1 MQEGA
6 GRRRKMS
13 DHFSET
19 EDTRL
24 ELRASLASLGEDAA
38 FEDAETEIERILGVR
53 KNFYAVLKVSRETET
68 ETIRE
73 NRRRLMQII
82 GTADGA
88 NKRTE
93 EAMEVVEKSC
103 AVLVHPAKRLLYNSY
118 AGKADFDGGN
128 AESYHEWEARQASDE
143 VKIPG
148 WLETMLGFRG
158 VAFFFI
164 LLISLLILP
173 FYFIIFILT
182 VIFCVP
188 LHYFGKCCCPGHME
202 KAHERAM
209 EKFTRDQEK
218 AETSSAL
225 ENV

>member
-1 MQEGA
+1 
-6 GRRRKMS
+6 MS
-13 DHFSET
+13 DRFPET

-38 FEDAETEIERILGVR
+38 FEDAETEIARILGLR
-53 KNFYAVLKVSRETET
+53 QNFYAVLKVSRETET

-93 EAMEVVEKSC
+93 EAMEVVEKAC
-103 AVLVHPAKRLLYNSY
+103 AVLVHPAKRILYNRY

-128 AESYHEWEARQASDE
+128 AESYHEWEARQASDD

-164 LLISLLILP
+164 LVVSLLILP

-188 LHYFGKCCCPGHME
+188 LHYLGKCCCPGHME
-202 KAHERAM
+202 KAQERAM
-209 EKFTRDQEK
+209 EKFTRDQER